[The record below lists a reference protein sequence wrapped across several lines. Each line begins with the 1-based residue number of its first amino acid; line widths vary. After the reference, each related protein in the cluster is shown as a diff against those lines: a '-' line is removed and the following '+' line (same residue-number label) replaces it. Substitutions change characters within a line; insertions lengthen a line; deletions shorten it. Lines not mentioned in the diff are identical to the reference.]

1 MGKKKTPKRALPDC
15 TLGFQGLESAMAMEP
30 LNVQR
35 RVQAEETI
43 EKRVGELRSMS
54 FALHKCAWEKMRE
67 SQDLAAQQMHL
78 RKAANLEIAMAN
90 KDVLAHRRARMKEF
104 LAAEAV
110 QFEAQLNEKGL
121 AFSKYRP

>member
-1 MGKKKTPKRALPDC
+1 MGNAETG
-15 TLGFQGLESAMAMEP
+15 TLRYSAPETSMAMEP

-67 SQDLAAQQMHL
+67 SQDLAAQQMHQ
-78 RKAANLEIAMAN
+78 RKAMNLEIAMAN
-90 KDVLAHRRARMKEF
+90 KDVLAHRKARMKEF
-104 LAAEAV
+104 LTAEAA